1 MCGENQESWGG
12 VAGLGGKADALCSFQ
27 YTKMTLVQLIT
38 GMNLDDKI
46 VRCFAPGSD
55 N

>member
-1 MCGENQESWGG
+1 MCGENQESWGD

-27 YTKMTLVQLIT
+27 YTKMTLVQRIT

-46 VRCFAPGSD
+46 MRCFAPGSD